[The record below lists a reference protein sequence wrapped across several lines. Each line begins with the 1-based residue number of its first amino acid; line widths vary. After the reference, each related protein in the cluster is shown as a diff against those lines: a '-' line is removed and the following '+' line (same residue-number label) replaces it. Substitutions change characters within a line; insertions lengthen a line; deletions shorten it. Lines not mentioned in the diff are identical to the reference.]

1 MTHALRLNPVKLSG
15 FSRIYLP
22 VETAST
28 NADGRAL
35 LENPDALERRSLGLF
50 SLIATGQQTA
60 GKGRLDR
67 EWTAPADTSLSTSL
81 IVRPHADAAL
91 RVPLESYHWAT
102 LVVALAAVQT
112 IKEVAGVEAN
122 IKWPNDVMVGEK
134 KICGVLANLVV
145 EPDGKYSIV
154 VGIGTNINLA
164 ADELPVPT
172 ATSLLIETDK
182 HFELEQVLATLARR
196 FETLMRDFLSRA
208 ADPEQPLQNG
218 LSLLDT
224 VRQHM
229 STLGQNVRV
238 HLPEGSIQ
246 DGTAVDLNS
255 DGEILVRLP
264 DGIVQ
269 SYAVGDIVHLRPL
282 D

>member
-1 MTHALRLNPVKLSG
+1 MTHALRLDSAELPG

-81 IVRPHADAAL
+81 MVRPHADAAL

-154 VGIGTNINLA
+154 VGIGMNINLA
-164 ADELPVPT
+164 ADERPVPT
-172 ATSLLIETDK
+172 ATSLLIETEK
-182 HFELEQVLATLARR
+182 RFELEQVLATLARR
-196 FETLMRDFLSRA
+196 FETLMRDFFSRA

-238 HLPEGSIQ
+238 HLPEGNNHE
-246 DGTAVDLNS
+246 GTAVDLSS

-264 DGIVQ
+264 DGVVQ
-269 SYAVGDIVHLRPL
+269 SYAVGDVVHLRPL